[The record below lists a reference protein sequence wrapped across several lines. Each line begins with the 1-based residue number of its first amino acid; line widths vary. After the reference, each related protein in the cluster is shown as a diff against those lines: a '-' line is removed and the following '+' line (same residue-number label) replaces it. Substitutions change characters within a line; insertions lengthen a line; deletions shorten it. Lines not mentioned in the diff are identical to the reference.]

1 MFFAWAFSELRAL
14 EELDVFDLRLLAAI
28 QAKGDM
34 TQAELSEIVHLS
46 PTQCAR
52 RLQRLRTDGYVR
64 DIVAILDPERLGI
77 NIIAHTLVGL
87 RNHDDETGKA
97 FRAFIDAADE
107 VVECWSQTGDADYLL
122 KIMVKDLGELASLI
136 ERLITAVGGFASLRS
151 FVALKAIKRT
161 TTVPIRA

>member
-1 MFFAWAFSELRAL
+1 M

-28 QAKGDM
+28 QQKGDM
-34 TQAELSEIVHLS
+34 TQAELSEKVHLS

-87 RNHDDETGKA
+87 RNHDDETARA
-97 FRAFIDAADE
+97 FRAFVDNAEQI
-107 VVECWSQTGDADYLL
+107 VECWSQTGDADYLL
-122 KIMVKDLGELASLI
+122 KIMVRDLGELAALI
-136 ERLITAVGGFASLRS
+136 ERLIAAIGGFASLRS

-161 TTVPIRA
+161 TTVPLHLGAG

>member
-1 MFFAWAFSELRAL
+1 MFLAERLTEFPAL
-14 EELDVFDLRLLAAI
+14 DELDVFDLRLLAAI

-34 TQAELSEIVHLS
+34 TQAELSEKVHLS

-52 RLQRLRTDGYVR
+52 RLQRLRNDGYVR

-97 FRAFIDAADE
+97 FRAFVDEADE
-107 VVECWSQTGDADYLL
+107 IVECWSQTGDADYLL
-122 KIMVKDLGELASLI
+122 KIMVHDLGELAALI
-136 ERLITAVGGFASLRS
+136 ERLIASIGGFASLRS

-161 TTVPIRA
+161 TTVPLKV